1 MRRREMP
8 EVLGVSAVKM
18 EVDVVGRELAA
29 WEGQTHW
36 WGLTVCCWER
46 RRDSAIIYIADGGV

>member
-1 MRRREMP
+1 MP